1 MAHFSFLLA
10 LAVNGLV
17 ISDGHDQPKIEMPQL
32 IEEYLMDPFLT
43 EPTAELSDKCKSFLL
58 QTLFEQRMESLAAA
72 NGSEDAMLLSEIEIL
87 KSEGFSDSELK
98 RAKQQFIHQMD
109 CFTDKIPSA
118 ALLFPEAPAVMAA
131 CRNCVEKMQ
140 LADLSLHLAAFLNE
154 DPYALRFVYPTL
166 LKNREFDQEAHWL
179 GIYPEPLHSGRFFEG
194 TQDMAWRFVD
204 NPIDGE
210 PLFFI
215 NSPSGHIEP
224 FYQLPL
230 DEKEQK
236 LIHELIKTI
245 AEKNVWGLLFKK
257 KEVEKLGKRVNHVHP
272 MRFMGHILADHKLR
286 KWLKDIRHSVFKWDH
301 FIDGFA
307 DRMKE
312 EHAKNNLVHYVPGM
326 AHLLHADPNHIMSYI
341 ENRDYAGLVKSF
353 L

>member
-1 MAHFSFLLA
+1 
-10 LAVNGLV
+10 
-17 ISDGHDQPKIEMPQL
+17 MPQL
-32 IEEYLMDPFLT
+32 VEEYLMDPWLN
-43 EPTAELSDKCKSFLL
+43 EPSAELSDKCKSFLL
-58 QTLFEQRMESLAAA
+58 QTLFEQHMESLAAA
-72 NGSEDAMLLSEIEIL
+72 ANGSEEAMLQREIEVL
-87 KSEGFSDSELK
+87 KSEGFTDSELK
-98 RAKQQFIHQMD
+98 RAKQQFFHQMD
-109 CFTDKIPSA
+109 YFSENTPSA
-118 ALLFPEAPAVMAA
+118 ALIFPEAPAVMAA

-154 DPYALRFVYPTL
+154 EPYALRFVYPTR
-166 LKNREFDQEAHWL
+166 LKNREFKQEAQW
-179 GIYPEPLHSGRFFEG
+179 FFEG
-194 TQDMAWRFVD
+194 TQDMAFCFVG

-215 NSPSGHIEP
+215 NTPPGHIEL

-236 LIHELIKTI
+236 LIYELIKTI

-272 MRFMGHILADHKLR
+272 MRFMGHILADPKLR

-312 EHAKNNLVHYVPGM
+312 EHANNNLVHYVPGM
-326 AHLLHADPNHIMSYI
+326 AHLLHADPNQMMAYI